1 MTQRARS
8 IRTLPL
14 VALAGAALLLAA
26 CDETAVMRLTGGD
39 PRYDG
44 QWSGRITFS
53 IGTAACP
60 RRGAIAFEAR
70 GGVISG
76 SVRFPELEAR
86 RVLGK
91 ILEGGV
97 VEGGEIKRG
106 SIPWAD
112 LTGTFQA
119 ADASGRWKSRECEGS
134 WEARKLSG

>member
-1 MTQRARS
+1 MMKRARLM
-8 IRTLPL
+8 RTLPL
-14 VALAGAALLLAA
+14 MALAGAALLLSA

-39 PRYDG
+39 PRFDG
-44 QWSGRITFS
+44 QWAGRITFS
-53 IGTAACP
+53 IGTADCP
-60 RRGAIAFEAR
+60 RRGSIAFETR
-70 GGVISG
+70 GGVMSG

-91 ILEGGV
+91 IVEGGM

-112 LTGTFQA
+112 LTGEFQA
-119 ADASGRWKSRECEGS
+119 AEAAGRWKSRECEGS